1 MGKSNIVLIG
11 FMGTGKSTVG
21 KMLSERLGWTFTDT
35 DILIERQQGT
45 TISDIFRNQGEAAFR
60 KIESE
65 TIEAVLKGERQVV
78 STGGGAVLAEQ
89 NRRNMLGGGLV
100 VALSAS
106 AETII
111 ERVSQDQTRP
121 LVQGD
126 VSERVHSLL
135 ETRKHAYDFA
145 ELRIDTSELSVEQI
159 VQKILNAF
167 EQLSF

>member
-21 KMLSERLGWTFTDT
+21 RMLSERLGWTFTDT

-45 TISDIFRNQGEAAFR
+45 TISEIFRLHGEAAFR

-65 TIEAVLKGERQVV
+65 TIEAVLQGERQVV

-89 NRRNMLGGGLV
+89 NRRNMLEGGLV
-100 VALSAS
+100 VALSAT

-126 VSERVHSLL
+126 VSERVHTLL

-159 VQKILNAF
+159 VQKIVDAL
-167 EQLSF
+167 QS